1 MARTRR
7 WAHDI
12 LKFKELPKDSFTC
25 SSKTFLQL
33 PWLFLFNRN
42 ESTPLIPEASSARKN
57 FNHVLGWSRDQLQWR
72 AIPFEPEHHI
82 FLFSDTLSNGLCRD
96 VVIHFF
102 AVDIKQYVAWKDVL
116 RCYTAWLNG
125 RDDDV
130 RSLELKA
137 IISGKP
143 SLLNQLPSSPQL
155 SQLEGLLAI

>member
-25 SSKTFLQL
+25 SSKTNLSSTSVAL
-33 PWLFLFNRN
+33 PLRN
-42 ESTPLIPEASSARKN
+42 ESTPLIPEAFSARKN

-96 VVIHFF
+96 VVIHFL
-102 AVDIKQYVAWKDVL
+102 AVDIKQYVAWKDEL
-116 RCYTAWLNG
+116 RCYTAWVNV

-137 IISGKP
+137 IINGKP
-143 SLLNQLPSSPQL
+143 SLLHQLPSSPQI